1 MFNLNLI
8 QQAIDCRTGEII
20 PQQQIVEAC
29 FTEGRTISLVFADS
43 KIALVD
49 KGNILS
55 SNVDLSVHKSLEN
68 FLEKHIAIKDARETI
83 KRLEAELEASKT
95 ILDPNAVNLAD
106 LCEGDTVVVRNGVQL
121 EVDIIS
127 QMKPGQYTILTT
139 GGGQFDWN
147 VDGTS
152 NQGNYWH
159 DVVQIIKA

>member
-83 KRLEAELEASKT
+83 KRLETELGAST
-95 ILDPNAVNLAD
+95 NMLDPNTVNLEYLAED
-106 LCEGDTVVVRNGVQL
+106 DTVMLRNGLQL
-121 EVDIIS
+121 KVNILR
-127 QMKPGQYTILTT
+127 QMKPGRYTILTAE
-139 GGGQFDWN
+139 GGQFGWN